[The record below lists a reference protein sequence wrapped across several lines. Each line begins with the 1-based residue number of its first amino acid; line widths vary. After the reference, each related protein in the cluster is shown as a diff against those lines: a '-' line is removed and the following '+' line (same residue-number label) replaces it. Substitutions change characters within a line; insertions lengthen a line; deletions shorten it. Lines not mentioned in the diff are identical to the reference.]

1 MCGLMRSLYDTR
13 RAHTHTPIHHT
24 THCPGAICRWR
35 HSYFANFYVYSI
47 SAKTATLLDDQNRR
61 LMNPVWAPS
70 GNIVPLLLLLLDTAD
85 GRQLIIEPHSRAA

>member
-1 MCGLMRSLYDTR
+1 M
-13 RAHTHTPIHHT
+13 THTTPHY
-24 THCPGAICRWR
+24 PGAICRWR

-70 GNIVPLLLLLLDTAD
+70 SNIVLLLPQLLLDTAD
-85 GRQLIIEPHSRAA
+85 RRQLIIEPHSRAV